1 MILEE
6 LHLRKCHMQG
16 KQGVKALFVVC
27 RSIRELV
34 LEDCWGL
41 DDSVFAAATIFRSI
55 RSLSLKGC
63 SILTTQGLESV
74 LLSWRELDR
83 LRVVSCN
90 NIKDS
95 EITAELVT
103 LFSLLK
109 ELKWQPDSRSM
120 LSASLAGTGIGQK
133 GSRSLRWN

>member
-41 DDSVFAAATIFRSI
+41 DDSVFAAATIFSRWLVSRSF
-55 RSLSLKGC
+55 
-63 SILTTQGLESV
+63 ILLDFTSEDLETV
-74 LLSWRELDR
+74 CCFLERQD
-83 LRVVSCN
+83 
-90 NIKDS
+90 I
-95 EITAELVT
+95 
-103 LFSLLK
+103 K
-109 ELKWQPDSRSM
+109 ELPRNKQKPEM
-120 LSASLAGTGIGQK
+120 LLLVSGQASEKMLKVGSACAE
-133 GSRSLRWN
+133 